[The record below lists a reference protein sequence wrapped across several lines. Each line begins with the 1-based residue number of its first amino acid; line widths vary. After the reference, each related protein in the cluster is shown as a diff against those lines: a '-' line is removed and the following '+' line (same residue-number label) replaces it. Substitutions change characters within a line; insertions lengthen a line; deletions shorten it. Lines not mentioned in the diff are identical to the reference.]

1 MFITARIT
9 FIHVFIRSSK
19 RWFSYIHSRLIFS
32 MLVYEERDIK
42 KVSWRLENLF
52 KKMSNGLFQKI
63 GNWSCY
69 KNKKNETA
77 TMNCWR
83 SRHVIHNWSQLVKK
97 EYHYVVL
104 SDCFLTFSLGNTPV
118 GLFPTHTLQWCSRSN
133 SQDQPAEAHFKWCNA
148 LLNIMI
154 ILISWRSVFGF
165 ESSDRHVLELW
176 RKVIELLT
184 C

>member
-1 MFITARIT
+1 MIFIYSQPFN
-9 FIHVFIRSSK
+9 FINASLRGTWH
-19 RWFSYIHSRLIFS
+19 
-32 MLVYEERDIK
+32 K
-42 KVSWRLENLF
+42 KSFL
-52 KKMSNGLFQKI
+52 KI
-63 GNWSCY
+63 GEFVKKNEQRTVLEDWNWSCY

-176 RKVIELLT
+176 RKVIELLIS
-184 C
+184 